1 MASVGTHIKRLRAA
15 KRMTQEELAEQLHV
29 TRQAVSAWE
38 TGKALPDVEML
49 ERIAA
54 ALDADVTEV
63 IYGAKSA
70 PDLAA
75 LKREWTQRGI
85 GWGLWLAILYYVLF
99 CCGVWGSWTQGLSYQ
114 LSTRNYRVE
123 EEALPGSWSVDADLR
138 EVYHGAEPVIY
149 EDDTGCRIRLYGMD
163 WNAESGD
170 WNLWLRAEGATHFYA
185 PWRGTIVTGCMNSYL
200 DSRYYRTDRAAA
212 LTITVN
218 GERRTAGLIGSSI
231 LDKND
236 VNFGYTLFHG
246 TGDPA
251 ELPEQMTLTL
261 TGLLRLTTRFDRR

>member
-99 CCGVWGSWTQGLSYQ
+99 CCGVWGSWTRGLSYQ
-114 LSTRNYRVE
+114 FSNKDYRVME
-123 EEALPGSWSVDADLR
+123 EVLPGSWSIDVNPR
-138 EVYHGAEPVIY
+138 EVYNGAKPVIY
-149 EDDTGCRIRLYGMD
+149 FGPMGCQTGFYFLYDSRLLDLAGAVALVQKVFAQASVFEGEMPGKSAAECGNYRNLDVDTGKAVCKWYADLIRD
-163 WNAESGD
+163 WTV
-170 WNLWLRAEGATHFYA
+170 EGLAY
-185 PWRGTIVTGCMNSYL
+185 
-200 DSRYYRTDRAAA
+200 
-212 LTITVN
+212 
-218 GERRTAGLIGSSI
+218 E
-231 LDKND
+231 
-236 VNFGYTLFHG
+236 
-246 TGDPA
+246 
-251 ELPEQMTLTL
+251 
-261 TGLLRLTTRFDRR
+261 

>member
-149 EDDTGCRIRLYGMD
+149 GG
-163 WNAESGD
+163 
-170 WNLWLRAEGATHFYA
+170 
-185 PWRGTIVTGCMNSYL
+185 
-200 DSRYYRTDRAAA
+200 
-212 LTITVN
+212 
-218 GERRTAGLIGSSI
+218 
-231 LDKND
+231 
-236 VNFGYTLFHG
+236 
-246 TGDPA
+246 
-251 ELPEQMTLTL
+251 
-261 TGLLRLTTRFDRR
+261 

>member
-75 LKREWTQRGI
+75 LKRKWVQQGLIWGI
-85 GWGLWLAILYYVLF
+85 WLAIAYYILLYFRTGISPHKTPSKPV
-99 CCGVWGSWTQGLSYQ
+99 
-114 LSTRNYRVE
+114 STP
-123 EEALPGSWSVDADLR
+123 L
-138 EVYHGAEPVIY
+138 
-149 EDDTGCRIRLYGMD
+149 
-163 WNAESGD
+163 
-170 WNLWLRAEGATHFYA
+170 EGAM
-185 PWRGTIVTGCMNSYL
+185 I
-200 DSRYYRTDRAAA
+200 
-212 LTITVN
+212 
-218 GERRTAGLIGSSI
+218 
-231 LDKND
+231 
-236 VNFGYTLFHG
+236 
-246 TGDPA
+246 
-251 ELPEQMTLTL
+251 
-261 TGLLRLTTRFDRR
+261 